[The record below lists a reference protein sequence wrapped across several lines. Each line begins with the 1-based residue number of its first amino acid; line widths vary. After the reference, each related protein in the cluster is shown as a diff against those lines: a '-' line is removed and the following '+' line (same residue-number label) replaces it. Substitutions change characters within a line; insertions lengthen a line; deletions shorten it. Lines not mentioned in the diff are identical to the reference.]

1 MDLYIVRHAIA
12 HERDASRW
20 PHDGDR
26 PLTPE
31 GEAKFRK
38 AARGLRRLVPTVDL
52 VLSSPFAR
60 AWRTAELLEEEAG
73 WPSPERRDELQADH
87 PATDAVR
94 ALGSIPPDR
103 DAVALVGHEPGLSE
117 LASLLLTG
125 SDAAE
130 FDLKKGGVIALG
142 LNEGARPGSAYLRWA
157 VSPKILRSLSG

>member
-20 PHDGDR
+20 PDDGHR

-38 AARGLRRLVPTVDL
+38 AARGLRRLVPPVDM

-73 WPSPERRDELQADH
+73 WPAPVPREELRADR
-87 PATDAVR
+87 PATEAVG
-94 ALGSIPPDR
+94 ALEAVSDR
-103 DAVALVGHEPGLSE
+103 DAVAVVGHEPGLSE
-117 LASLLLTG
+117 LASVLLTG
-125 SDAAE
+125 TEAVA
-130 FDLKKGGVIALG
+130 FDLKKGGVVALG
-142 LNEGARPGSAYLRWA
+142 LNDAARSGSAYLRWA

>member
-1 MDLYIVRHAIA
+1 VDLYIVRHAIA
-12 HERDASRW
+12 QERDASSW
-20 PHDGDR
+20 PNDGDR

-38 AARGLRRLVPTVDL
+38 AARGLRRLVPTVGT

-73 WPSPERRDELQADH
+73 WPAPKQQDELRADR
-87 PATDAVR
+87 PAREAVR
-94 ALGSIPPDR
+94 ALEAVSNNE
-103 DAVALVGHEPGLSE
+103 AVAVVGHEPGLSE

-125 SDAAE
+125 TGAVT

-142 LNEGARPGSAYLRWA
+142 LNGGARPGSAYLRWTI
-157 VSPKILRSLSG
+157 SPKILRSLSG

>member
-12 HERDASRW
+12 FERDSSKW
-20 PHDGDR
+20 PDDGDR

-38 AARGLRRLVPTVDL
+38 ATRGLRRLVRTVDV

-73 WPSPERRDELQADH
+73 WPPPVAQDELRAER
-87 PATDAVR
+87 PAAEGVR
-94 ALGSIPPDR
+94 ALGAVSDR
-103 DAVALVGHEPGLSE
+103 GAVAVVGHEPGLSE
-117 LASLLLTG
+117 LASLLLSG
-125 SDAAE
+125 NDSVA

-142 LNEGARPGSAYLRWA
+142 LSDGTGPGSGYLRWT
-157 VSPKILRSLSG
+157 VTPKILRSLSG